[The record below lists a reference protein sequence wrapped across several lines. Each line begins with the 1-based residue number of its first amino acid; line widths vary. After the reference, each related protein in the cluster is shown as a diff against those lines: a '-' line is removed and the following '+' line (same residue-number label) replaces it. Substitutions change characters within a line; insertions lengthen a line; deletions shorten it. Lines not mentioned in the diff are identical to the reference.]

1 MWDSLKEG
9 HSRQTLANTYIE
21 FKGIL
26 DTRILKNQS
35 FAAALTKIQAYIKQ
49 LSNFYIDL
57 DEYIYLMLLV
67 NKTLGYTQMQ
77 VSILV
82 MLQEMDDTLD
92 KNISKDKHPKLL
104 KYTKTLEV
112 SWK

>member
-1 MWDSLKEG
+1 MWNSLKEG
-9 HSRQTLANTYIE
+9 HSHQTLANTYIE

-26 DTRILKNQS
+26 NTRILKDQS
-35 FAAALTKIQAYIKQ
+35 SAAALTKIQAHIEQ

-67 NKTLGYTQMQ
+67 NKTLRYAQTQ

-82 MLQEMDDTLD
+82 MLQEIDDTLD

-104 KYTKTLEV
+104 KYTKTLKA
-112 SWK
+112 S